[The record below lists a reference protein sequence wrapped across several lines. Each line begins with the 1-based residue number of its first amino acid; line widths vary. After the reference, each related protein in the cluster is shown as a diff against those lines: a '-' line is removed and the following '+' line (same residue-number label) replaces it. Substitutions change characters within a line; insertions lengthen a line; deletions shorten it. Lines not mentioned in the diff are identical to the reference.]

1 MLHQARFESYS
12 GYNRTNIAYEDE
24 KRVCSKCIATDSK
37 QSRADV
43 VIS

>member
-1 MLHQARFESYS
+1 MYLQPENYRY
-12 GYNRTNIAYEDE
+12 IAYEDE

-37 QSRADV
+37 QSRADD